1 MKAKLIVVGGDAKA
15 AEVKLKLPTVIGR
28 GREANLTLPHPLV
41 SRKHCEIFEDKG
53 KLCVRDLG
61 SLNGTYVN
69 NERITD
75 ATSLPSGDLL
85 TVGAVTFR
93 AVYGDPA
100 ASGLAGPAPGQGTVR
115 SASSETVDGAEQ
127 ATEQAAPA
135 TEPEFVEQVDD
146 AVEVDQEDEGFEFD
160 EQDDELETVPDPDSL
175 DVEEVAS
182 DEVEEVQHQADAD
195 ATETPPPARFATQQA
210 PPMRKSA
217 ASAPAQPVPAREQS
231 SGGEEDVGI
240 EEVEEIEEVGSED
253 VEDAVAEEPSVD
265 QPPKA
270 KQPAPSNPPDDLSPE
285 ETIDFRPP
293 TSGKESSD
301 QGPDTGDDALNEFFK
316 GLR

>member
-41 SRKHCEIFEDKG
+41 SRKHCEIFEDNG

-100 ASGLAGPAPGQGTVR
+100 ASGLAMPGPGEGTVR
-115 SASSETVDGAEQ
+115 SASNETVDVSAGQSAEP
-127 ATEQAAPA
+127 E
-135 TEPEFVEQVDD
+135 EFVEQVDEV
-146 AVEVDQEDEGFEFD
+146 VEVEQEDEGFEFD
-160 EQDDELETVPDPDSL
+160 EQDAAELETVPESDLVDAE
-175 DVEEVAS
+175 DVEGVAPEEV
-182 DEVEEVQHQADAD
+182 DEVEEVQQQADAAD
-195 ATETPPPARFATQQA
+195 TPPARFAPRQS
-210 PPMRKSA
+210 P
-217 ASAPAQPVPAREQS
+217 PAQPEPAR
-231 SGGEEDVGI
+231 EDVGI
-240 EEVEEIEEVGSED
+240 EEVEDTEEIEEVEGAADD
-253 VEDAVAEEPSVD
+253 VPSTD
-265 QPPKA
+265 QPAKA
-270 KQPAPSNPPDDLSPE
+270 KRPAASNPPDDLTPE

-293 TSGKESSD
+293 TSGKESSSD
-301 QGPDTGDDALNEFFK
+301 RDPDTGDDALNEFFK